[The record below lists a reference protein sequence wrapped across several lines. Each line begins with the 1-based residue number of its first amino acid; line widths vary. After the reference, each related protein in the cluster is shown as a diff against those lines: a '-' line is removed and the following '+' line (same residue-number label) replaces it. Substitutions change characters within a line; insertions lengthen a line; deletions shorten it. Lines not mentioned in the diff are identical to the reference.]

1 MTPAARLAAAIE
13 ILDEV
18 VIAARDGGAAADT
31 LIQRYFT
38 TRRYAGSKD
47 RRAVRDLVFAVVRS
61 SGERPHSGRAAVIG
75 HARANDPA
83 LLALFGAAGHSPPPL
98 VQGEPAASGGLAP
111 AWLREMLG
119 LRFGGDVG
127 RQLVALLDRAP
138 LDVRVNSLKAARADV
153 AAVHPDWEIL
163 PRTAHGLRLPAGTVL
178 EQEPDW
184 QAGHIEVQDAGSQIA
199 AAALAAKPGELVV
212 DLCAG
217 AGGKTLALAADM
229 AANGALHGHLVACDT
244 DRGRLSQLPPRAQRA
259 GAHGIDMR
267 LLDPGQE
274 AAALADLMGKC
285 DAVLID
291 APCSGSGTWRRN
303 PESRW
308 RLTRERLA
316 RLATTQAQL
325 IQLGTRL
332 LRPGGRIVY
341 VVCSLLPAEGEAQLA
356 ATPGLAGWSSRIL
369 TPADDGC
376 DGFFIAQS
384 SRL

>member
-18 VIAARDGGAAADT
+18 IIAARDGGAAADT
-31 LIQRYFT
+31 LIQRYFS

-47 RRAVRDLVFAVVRS
+47 RRAVRDLVFGVVRS
-61 SGERPHSGRAAVIG
+61 LGERPHSGRAAVIG
-75 HARANDPA
+75 FARVNDPT
-83 LLALFGAAGHSPPPL
+83 LLAHFGAAGHAPAPL
-98 VQGEPAASGGLAP
+98 VQGEPAATMGLAP
-111 AWLREMLG
+111 AWLRDMLG
-119 LRFGGDVG
+119 QRFGGDTG

-138 LDVRVNSLKAARADV
+138 LDVRVNSLKTTRDAV
-153 AAVHPDWEIL
+153 ATAHPDWEVL
-163 PRTAHGLRLPAGTVL
+163 PRTAHGMRLPAGTVL
-178 EQEPDW
+178 EQLEDW

-199 AAALAAKPGELVV
+199 SATLGARPGETVV

-229 AANGALHGHLVACDT
+229 QGAGRLVACDT
-244 DRGRLSQLPPRAQRA
+244 DRGRLSQLPPRAARA
-259 GAHGIDMR
+259 GADGIDMR

-274 AAALADLMGKC
+274 AAALADLMGHC

-308 RLTRERLA
+308 RLNRERLA
-316 RLATTQAQL
+316 RLVHTQAQL
-325 IQLGTRL
+325 INLGTRL
-332 LRPGGRIVY
+332 LRPGGRLVY
-341 VVCSLLPAEGEAQLA
+341 VVCSLLPPEGEAQLEN
-356 ATPGLAGWSSRIL
+356 TPALGPWQSRVL

-376 DGFFIAQS
+376 DGFFIAQTV
-384 SRL
+384 RL